1 MAANETT
8 IEAHI
13 GFLRSD
19 LSDVKQDV
27 RKLTAD
33 STTIQTTLRDKI
45 DQSHAALSA
54 SQAALSDRM
63 NRGFETLSA
72 RIDAGDRELRERI
85 DAVEERLGDKIDAVN
100 QDLGNRI
107 DAVNKDLG
115 DRIVAVDNRLSVVD
129 NRLGQKIDAVEQR
142 LGDKIDAV
150 DKRLGGR
157 IDALGSKI
165 DHLGIAFAELR
176 GFHKTVL
183 WVCGGVVTV
192 VTVALS
198 VGKAFGWF

>member
-27 RKLTAD
+27 RKLTVD

-54 SQAALSDRM
+54 GQAALSDRI
-63 NRGFETLSA
+63 NRGFETLNA
-72 RIDAGDRELRERI
+72 RIDAGDKEIRERIDAGDKELRERI
-85 DAVEERLGDKIDAVN
+85 G
-100 QDLGNRI
+100 
-107 DAVNKDLG
+107 
-115 DRIVAVDNRLSVVD
+115 AVD
-129 NRLGQKIDAVEQR
+129 Q
-142 LGDKIDAV
+142 
-150 DKRLGGR
+150 RLGGR
-157 IDALGSKI
+157 IDALGEKI
-165 DHLGIAFAELR
+165 DNLGTAFAELR

-183 WVCGGVVTV
+183 WVCGGVVTA

-198 VGKAFGWF
+198 VGKSFGWF